1 MQLTPAII
9 ATTIFLLAYL
19 LLIMKVTRPM
29 YITSAAAA
37 LLLCSGALS
46 RQQALAAINLNVLGI
61 VGGMMILAELFV
73 ASRAPSFFAAKLV
86 ARVHTA
92 GLALV
97 VISVFSGVISAFV
110 DNVATVLIVA
120 PVAFDIAKRLNTSPM
135 PFIVGVA
142 ISSNLQGMATLIGD
156 ATSVILATAADLNFL
171 EFFWLKG
178 RPGIFFAVELGAI
191 AATIVLWLMF
201 RHLKQPLSM
210 QQTTP
215 VITWVPTLLLI
226 AVILTLALSSLIPN
240 RPPNLIGVITI
251 TFGLLGIVWNAVWGH
266 LRVRWHNLDW
276 ETLVFLTG
284 VFILVG
290 SLSATGV
297 VASLAGLIAKFTG
310 GKVLIAYLVLIW
322 MSVLISAFV
331 DNIPYSLAM
340 LPVAQQVAVTLGCS
354 PYLLMFGLMVGTSL
368 GGNITPI
375 GASANVVAVG
385 LLNKH
390 GIDISFGEFMK
401 IGLPFT
407 LTAVITASLFLWL
420 VWA

>member
-1 MQLTPAII
+1 MQLTPALI
-9 ATTIFLLAYL
+9 ATTIFLLTYS

-29 YITSAAAA
+29 YITSAAAM
-37 LLLCSGALS
+37 LLLWSGALS
-46 RQQALAAINLNVLGI
+46 RQQALAAINWNVLGI
-61 VGGMMILAELFV
+61 VGGMMILAQLFV
-73 ASRAPSFFAAKLV
+73 GSRAPSFFAAKLV

-97 VISVFSGVISAFV
+97 VVSAFSGIISAFV

-120 PVAFDIAKRLNTSPM
+120 PVAFDIAKRLNTSPV
-135 PFIVGVA
+135 PFIIGIA

-156 ATSVILATAADLNFL
+156 STSVILATVADLNFL

-178 RPGIFFAVELGAI
+178 RPGIFFAVEVGAI

-201 RHLKQPLSM
+201 RHLQQPLNL
-210 QQTTP
+210 QQTTS
-215 VITWVPTLLLI
+215 VTTWIPTLLLL
-226 AVILTLALSSLIPN
+226 AVIVTLALSSIIPN
-240 RPPNLIGVITI
+240 RPPYLIGTITI
-251 TFGLLGIVWNAVWGH
+251 AYGLLGLVWNTFWGH
-266 LRVRWHNLDW
+266 LDMKWLDLDW

-297 VASLAGLIAKFTG
+297 VASLADVIAKLTG
-310 GKVLIAYLVLIW
+310 GNVLIAYLVLIW

-340 LPVAQQVAVTLGCS
+340 LPVAKQVAITLGCS

-385 LLNKH
+385 LLSKH
-390 GIDISFGEFMK
+390 GIDISFGDFVK

-407 LTAVITASLFLWL
+407 LTAVIVASAFLWL